1 MPSAFHGINTA
12 YNAIMSHTAALNTVS
27 HNIAN
32 ANTKGFSRQQAIM
45 VATTP
50 YTMPGMS
57 KSTTAGQLGTGVE
70 VSEIR
75 QIRDQFL
82 DKQFRNEMNAG
93 GYWAPL
99 AEALG
104 KAEGIFN
111 EPSSTGLNAALN
123 GFWQAMQELGND
135 PGSQVTRALV
145 AQKALA
151 LTDTL
156 NHLSGQFQQMRQDYD
171 DMLGGSSNLGSAD
184 TPFASS
190 SNGQLGG
197 LAGKINSYAKEIAEL
212 NKMIKRI
219 EADPNMRANDWRDK
233 RNLLIDELS
242 ELVAVQVVDKADGT
256 VDILV
261 KGQPLVMG
269 VYADEIVAV
278 KVPDPSDPSNPNAYL
293 FTELRWADG
302 RKFEPGPGKLQGII
316 DARDNIAA
324 GFLAQLD
331 ELTKGMFTGINM
343 LQKAGY
349 GLNEHADRTGHV
361 NDFFIIAPRQQN
373 NPNIAG
379 QITVNPNLMGSEQNL
394 NRIAAASIPANSI
407 AGISNYNNGVNAF
420 GMATIIQSAI
430 IGGQL
435 TLIGEPAGRYLK
447 LQDIYTHVD
456 TFGPRVS
463 AIRNNPQ
470 TGSIGEDGLRLTF
483 DEPLYYS
490 NAGVLTPLA
499 DGDDL
504 GTIFPAGQF
513 VYTRNG
519 VDYDFYAEDGV
530 VTYNNVGGIH
540 SLTVD
545 TVDAGSGLFPPQIG
559 DRLIIDNGPAG
570 NRLYDAKGNQY
581 RAVEMEYTATGWE
594 YKFPPGDDR
603 LQVYDI
609 NGRPD
614 PNYQDAYLAYD
625 TNGNLRAYLINNNG
639 TADASDDITYSYEFK
654 VEFGASLMDYFRK
667 LLTKLGVDAN
677 EANNMVTNQD
687 AMINQLDQM
696 RLSVMG
702 VSLDEEMTNMI
713 RFQHGYNA
721 AARMMTTM
729 DEMLDIIVNRLG
741 LVGR

>member
-12 YNAIMSHTAALNTVS
+12 YTAIMSHTAALNTVS

-50 YTMPGMS
+50 YTMPGMN

-82 DKQFRNEMNAG
+82 DKQLRNEMNAG

-111 EPSSTGLNAALN
+111 EPSDTGLNAALN
-123 GFWQAMQELGND
+123 GFWQAMQELGNN

-171 DMLGGSSNLGSAD
+171 EMLGGSSNLGSAD

-190 SNGQLGG
+190 ANGELGG
-197 LAGKINSYAKEIAEL
+197 LAGKINSYAQEIAEL

-242 ELVAVQVVDKADGT
+242 EFVSVQIVDKSDGT
-256 VDILV
+256 VDVLV

-278 KVPDPSDPSNPNAYL
+278 KVPDPTDPDNPNAYL

-331 ELTKGMFTGINM
+331 ELTKGIFTGINM

-361 NDFFIIAPRQQN
+361 NDFFIVAPREQN

-379 QITVNPNLMGSEQNL
+379 QITVNTNLMGSEQNL

-435 TLIGEPAGRYLK
+435 TLVGEPEGRYLK

-463 AIRNNPQ
+463 AVRSNPQ
-470 TGSIGEDGLRLTF
+470 TGNIGEDGLRLTF
-483 DEPLYYS
+483 NEPLYYS
-490 NAGVLTPLA
+490 NAGVLTP
-499 DGDDL
+499 
-504 GTIFPAGQF
+504 
-513 VYTRNG
+513 
-519 VDYDFYAEDGV
+519 DF
-530 VTYNNVGGIH
+530 
-540 SLTVD
+540 
-545 TVDAGSGLFPPQIG
+545 
-559 DRLIIDNGPAG
+559 
-570 NRLYDAKGNQY
+570 
-581 RAVEMEYTATGWE
+581 
-594 YKFPPGDDR
+594 
-603 LQVYDI
+603 
-609 NGRPD
+609 
-614 PNYQDAYLAYD
+614 
-625 TNGNLRAYLINNNG
+625 
-639 TADASDDITYSYEFK
+639 
-654 VEFGASLMDYFRK
+654 
-667 LLTKLGVDAN
+667 
-677 EANNMVTNQD
+677 
-687 AMINQLDQM
+687 
-696 RLSVMG
+696 
-702 VSLDEEMTNMI
+702 
-713 RFQHGYNA
+713 
-721 AARMMTTM
+721 
-729 DEMLDIIVNRLG
+729 
-741 LVGR
+741 